1 MLNTLLQAALYMLT
15 HSTQWDQCS
24 FLFAFLQ
31 YLHTFLQA
39 PPEAQSQI
47 IFSYVLKSHSKCS
60 LLTSVGTMLSE
71 TINVSQTV
79 WVGWQSIFFLLF
91 LLFSARTKMCVSQV
105 DESFTW
111 AVKTMYCSKTR
122 ISAFSIS
129 LHTKLYGSSVMASY
143 SPWQLWRHSQ
153 YQTSSYLEL
162 CPFFFPSTQTN
173 FPYKIAF
180 ITVGPVQYL
189 PSTPHC
195 YIFYMLNHKVV

>member
-1 MLNTLLQAALYMLT
+1 MIETIHQTDTCMVIVKGNEKNYLIQCWTPCYKQLFICLLTA
-15 HSTQWDQCS
+15 HNEINGNS

-60 LLTSVGTMLSE
+60 LLSSVGTMLSE

-79 WVGWQSIFFLLF
+79 WVGWQSIFFSLF

-111 AVKTMYCSKTR
+111 AVKTTYCSKTR

-162 CPFFFPSTQTN
+162 CPFFFPQR
-173 FPYKIAF
+173 K
-180 ITVGPVQYL
+180 
-189 PSTPHC
+189 H
-195 YIFYMLNHKVV
+195 IFLIKSLL

>member
-1 MLNTLLQAALYMLT
+1 MRSMETL
-15 HSTQWDQCS
+15 

-31 YLHTFLQA
+31 YLYTFLQT

-60 LLTSVGTMLSE
+60 LLSSVGTMLSE

-79 WVGWQSIFFLLF
+79 WVGWQSIFYLLF

-122 ISAFSIS
+122 ISAFSVS

-143 SPWQLWRHSQ
+143 SPWQLWRHS
-153 YQTSSYLEL
+153 LNIKL
-162 CPFFFPSTQTN
+162 LLILNFVLFFPQRKQM
-173 FPYKIAF
+173 FLIKA
-180 ITVGPVQYL
+180 L
-189 PSTPHC
+189 
-195 YIFYMLNHKVV
+195 L